1 MPFYKDEVLD
11 VLAES
16 GNVAQFASFRP
27 TESNVLLQTY
37 CRVAGHPPNYKF
49 SDPAAA
55 VAALL
60 SSSPDGTV
68 NVRSFAPNS
77 PRSQEFVY
85 GIGSVDE
92 VLMNMARLAKAGL
105 CLIVNETIDVA
116 DGGVS
121 GVVQGNVVEFAPD
134 DTPRCVEK
142 PGVASLPYALGI
154 DMLSNVYGFAPE
166 LSSMPGGR
174 LEFSVHP
181 KPRGWRQTHT
191 LLWEKEAGVSGEP
204 KPAFTWPNRFSR
216 HIGDKAFGLLVATYL
231 GVPVPRTL
239 VISRRVRPFQ
249 FGSDTGS
256 LEVWTR
262 TCPAEPL
269 PGLYTTVKGW
279 ADPFALL
286 AAEDPKGTSIRS
298 VLCQSAV
305 PAAFSGAAIVTASSE
320 LLIEGR
326 HGEGDRFMLG
336 LDGPEILP
344 TSVTRD
350 VSAIYSR
357 LTQYLGEVRFEWVH
371 DGERAWI
378 VQLHCGGTA
387 TSKDILV
394 PGDPSS
400 WINFDVAL
408 GLEALRYTLESLPDG
423 AGIVLVGDIGFT
435 SHMADLTR
443 KAAKPARLARSE
455 EVTA

>member
-11 VLAES
+11 ALAES

-27 TESNVLLQTY
+27 TESNMLLQTY
-37 CRVAGHPPNYKF
+37 CRIAGHPPNHIF
-49 SDPAAA
+49 SDVGAA

-60 SSSPDGTV
+60 SSSTDGTV

-85 GIGSVDE
+85 GIGSVSE
-92 VLMNMARLAKAGL
+92 ALMHITRLARAGL

-121 GVVQGNVVEFAPD
+121 GVVQGNIVEFAPD

-142 PGVASLPYALGI
+142 PGVASLPYVLGI
-154 DMLSNVYGFAPE
+154 DVLSNVYGFTPE
-166 LSSMPGGR
+166 LSPMPGGR

-191 LLWEKEAGVSGEP
+191 VLWEREKGVSGEP
-204 KPAFTWPNRFSR
+204 KPALGWPNRFSR

-231 GVPVPRTL
+231 GAPVPRTL
-239 VISRRVRPFQ
+239 VIPRRIRPFQ

-256 LEVWTR
+256 FEVWTR
-262 TCPAEPL
+262 TCPAEPH
-269 PGLYTTVKGW
+269 PGRYTTIKGW
-279 ADPFALL
+279 TDPFALL
-286 AAEDPKGTSIRS
+286 AVEDPGGISLRS

-305 PAAFSGAAIVTASSE
+305 PAQFSGAAIVTASSE

-336 LDGPEILP
+336 LDAPEALP
-344 TSVTRD
+344 MSVTRD
-350 VSAIYSR
+350 VNAIYAR
-357 LTQYLGEVRFEWVH
+357 LSQYLGEIRFEWVH
-371 DGERAWI
+371 DGERAWV
-378 VQLHCGGTA
+378 VQLHCGGTS
-387 TSKDILV
+387 TNKDILV
-394 PGDPSS
+394 PGAPSY
-400 WINFDVAL
+400 WVNFDIAR
-408 GLEALRYTLESLPDG
+408 GLEALRHALEALPDG

-443 KAAKPARLARSE
+443 KAAKPARLVRGEMS
-455 EVTA
+455 TA